1 MSVFNALNTAIFTTL
16 SGGTALVT
24 KLGGTAIYE
33 LQAPD
38 ETPLP
43 YVVWN
48 VQAGGPRNDTHHNA
62 RDLMLFAR
70 GYADK
75 SKTAGEIDYEISL
88 LLHRKTVAVTG
99 YNNFW
104 TAREEDIALVENP
117 PNHDPIYMA
126 GGMYRIRLS

>member
-1 MSVFNALNTAIFTTL
+1 MSVFNALNSAIFTKL
-16 SGGTALVT
+16 AAGTALVT
-24 KLGGTAIYE
+24 KLGGTALYYQ
-33 LQAPD
+33 QAPKD
-38 ETPLP
+38 TPLP
-43 YVVWN
+43 FVVWS
-48 VQAGGPRNDTHHNA
+48 VQAGGPRNDTHHDA
-62 RDLMLFAR
+62 RDMTLFAR
-70 GYADK
+70 GYAARPK
-75 SKTAGEIDYEISL
+75 AAGEIDYEISL

>member
-1 MSVFNALNTAIFTTL
+1 MSVFNVLNTAIFTKLT
-16 SGGTALVT
+16 GGTALIT

-48 VQAGGPRNDTHHNA
+48 VQAGGPRNDTHHDA
-62 RDLMLFAR
+62 RDQVVFVRA
-70 GYADK
+70 YADK
-75 SKTAGEIDYEISL
+75 SKLAGEIDYEISQ
-88 LLHRKTVAVTG
+88 LLHRKAITVTG

-104 TAREEDIALVENP
+104 TAREEDLALVENP
-117 PNHDPIYMA
+117 PNHDKKYMA